1 MKIVIAGLLFA
12 LALPVGAQRGG
23 GSNRGGGGFG
33 GNSRNDPFGTGR
45 NQKNPFP
52 KEPRQQKQ
60 RKEQKRP
67 DCVSEIK
74 GQQFPKKNP
83 THVCDQNSKGKWG
96 WQKIKKEDKKPSESA
111 S

>member
-1 MKIVIAGLLFA
+1 MIAGLLFA

-23 GSNRGGGGFG
+23 GGNGGGGFG

-52 KEPRQQKQ
+52 KEPKQQKKQ
-60 RKEQKRP
+60 KERPACVADIQGQKY
-67 DCVSEIK
+67 
-74 GQQFPKKNP
+74 PKKNP
-83 THVCDQNSKGKWG
+83 THICEQNNKGKWG
-96 WQKIKKEDKKPSESA
+96 WQKIKKEDKKPAESA